1 MFNWSKRQLGKYAL
15 VRKIG
20 SGGMSSVY
28 KAIDQETEKTVA
40 VKVLPPGLDDA
51 TNFRL
56 RFEREAKILMKLRHP
71 HIVPLLD
78 FGSEDGIYF
87 MVMPLMEVGTLRDRL
102 VKGAIRP
109 EEGANIIRQIA
120 EALQF
125 AHNAGMVHR
134 DVKPSNILMDGEGNA
149 WLSDFGTAYVRNA
162 TASLTGSSVIGTP
175 QYMAPEQARGEPVS
189 EKTDVYALGIVL
201 YQMCTGQLPFDAD
214 TPLAIAMKHTSE
226 PLPRPTLINPNIPQ
240 EVGKVLIRALE
251 KKPED
256 RYISA
261 IALSEAFERALE
273 LVYDPEARA
282 LKPGARR
289 ADDDTQDFVPGVDD
303 SADSTK
309 IGEPVKLQPRRR
321 RLTPVLLIGILALIP
336 FVWVI
341 SRIASPSVSADD
353 GTVFSTPSPT
363 VDWEATI
370 SALSTAMLSAG
381 GAGMSPEQIE
391 GAIAATLQAMV
402 LEAGGPEELAT
413 ILPTILPTEQV
424 PYAETSLAETV
435 VAQLTATNAVTE
447 TPTQSTPDAT
457 STDILPGTSTPPTTM
472 ATTAAPLTPSPTN
485 TPTRTLVP
493 TRTSTPT
500 LAPSS
505 TATVPPTHTSSPTV
519 DICSLISVG
528 GFSANGGTASW
539 TISNDSGGTIT
550 LESMSLAWPASND
563 ALFNVFLKGGMIWSG
578 VSTTSPTS
586 ISSWMGGPS
595 ARQVGSSA
603 NFEVFFGAAASSGYN
618 LNLAFSN
625 GCQATTSN

>member
-1 MFNWSKRQLGKYAL
+1 MFNWSKRQLGKYSL

-28 KAIDQETEKTVA
+28 KAIDEETKQAVA

-56 RFEREAKILMKLRHP
+56 RFEREAKILMRLRHP

-78 FGSEDGIYF
+78 FGSDDGIYYL
-87 MVMPLMEVGTLRDRL
+87 VMPLMEVGTLRDRL

-109 EEGANIIRQIA
+109 EEGAVIIRQIA

-134 DVKPSNILMDGEGNA
+134 DVKPSNILMDSEGNA

-282 LKPGARR
+282 LKPGARK
-289 ADDDTQDFVPGVDD
+289 ADDDTQDFIPGVDE
-303 SADSTK
+303 SADSTRV
-309 IGEPVKLQPRRR
+309 GEPVVLPPRKRR
-321 RLTPVLLIGILALIP
+321 WTPVLLIGVLALIP
-336 FVWVI
+336 LLWVL
-341 SRIASPSVSADD
+341 SRIMSPDVSADD
-353 GTVFSTPSPT
+353 GALMVTSSPT
-363 VDWEATI
+363 VNWEATVN
-370 SALSTAMLSAG
+370 ALSTAVASAAG
-381 GAGMSPEQIE
+381 SGMSPEQVNA
-391 GAIAATLQAMV
+391 AIAATLQAMI
-402 LEAGGPEELAT
+402 LEVGGPEELAT
-413 ILPTILPTEQV
+413 ILPTDELPIV
-424 PYAETSLAETV
+424 ATSLAETV
-435 VAQLTATNAVTE
+435 IAQLTATHAIMDTPTPSATVPTPLGTLAGTSE
-447 TPTQSTPDAT
+447 TPSASATATATPSASPTRTPTQT
-457 STDILPGTSTPPTTM
+457 SI
-472 ATTAAPLTPSPTN
+472 
-485 TPTRTLVP
+485 P

-500 LAPSS
+500 VTQTRTPIP
-505 TATVPPTHTSSPTV
+505 PPTETPSPTV
-519 DICSLISVG
+519 DICALISVG
-528 GFSANGGTASW
+528 GFSANGSTARW
-539 TISNDSGGTIT
+539 AITNNSGGTIT
-550 LESMSLAWPASND
+550 LESMSLSWPVSND
-563 ALFNVFLKGGMIWSG
+563 ALFNVFLRGGMIWSG
-578 VSTTSPTS
+578 ASTSSPTN
-586 ISSWMGGPS
+586 ISSWSGGS
-595 ARQVGSSA
+595 GAREVDASA
-603 NFEVFFGAAASSGYN
+603 NLEVFFGVAASSGYS
-618 LNLAFSN
+618 LNLTFNN
-625 GCQATTSN
+625 GCQAATGN